1 MDRLQEINEYINDM
15 KIKKAFFG
23 GYDKEDVYKKIGV
36 IVDLFRK
43 FTEEQ
48 QEKQKELL
56 NTIKMEP
63 ILETTVMEE
72 ETMVTKKKKMMEIT
86 DYILLG
92 LIITFIIIFILVLFK
107 LK

>member
-1 MDRLQEINEYINDM
+1 MNNEAQFETTAIID
-15 KIKKAFFG
+15 I
-23 GYDKEDVYKKIGV
+23 D
-36 IVDLFRK
+36 
-43 FTEEQ
+43 EQ
-48 QEKQKELL
+48 IREQEKQKELL

-92 LIITFIIIFILVLFK
+92 LIITFIIIIKFVLFK

>member
-1 MDRLQEINEYINDM
+1 MNNEVQFETTAIID
-15 KIKKAFFG
+15 I
-23 GYDKEDVYKKIGV
+23 D
-36 IVDLFRK
+36 
-43 FTEEQ
+43 EQ
-48 QEKQKELL
+48 IREQEKQKELL